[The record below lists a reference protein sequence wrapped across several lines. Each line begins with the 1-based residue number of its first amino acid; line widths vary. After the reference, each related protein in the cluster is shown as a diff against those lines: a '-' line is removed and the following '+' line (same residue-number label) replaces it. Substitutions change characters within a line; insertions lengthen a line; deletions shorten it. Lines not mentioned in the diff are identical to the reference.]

1 MSSELSA
8 ERPPPFRRI
17 VTGHTSA
24 GLGTVQTDSLI
35 PGEDASKAGLPGL
48 RSGTVWTTEC
58 IPSKDA
64 NSDVDGAERPPS
76 QKGLGLVMSNGT
88 NLRFTDLAPK
98 AVAPMHRT
106 SSIDY
111 NILVFGKLIL
121 MTDDG
126 SEKLVENPG
135 DTIVQKGNM
144 HAWRNPGPGWTRWV
158 SVLIDAEPALVN
170 GQPLFEGWDTK
181 ATLK

>member
-1 MSSELSA
+1 
-8 ERPPPFRRI
+8 
-17 VTGHTSA
+17 
-24 GLGTVQTDSLI
+24 
-35 PGEDASKAGLPGL
+35 
-48 RSGTVWTTEC
+48 
-58 IPSKDA
+58 
-64 NSDVDGAERPPS
+64 
-76 QKGLGLVMSNGT
+76 
-88 NLRFTDLAPK
+88 
-98 AVAPMHRT
+98 
-106 SSIDY
+106 
-111 NILVFGKLIL
+111 